1 MSSDAVNRL
10 GKIRKL
16 GAFKASWHLLQD
28 PHASFGRKIAI
39 IGASLLGILYV
50 VFPEATDLVPILGW
64 LDEAVAVVIV
74 RAVLAWLAKQYRA
87 LPSAHDS

>member
-1 MSSDAVNRL
+1 MPLNAAN
-10 GKIRKL
+10 KFNKMRKL
-16 GAFKASWHLLQD
+16 GAFKASWRLLQD
-28 PHASFGRKIAI
+28 PNASAGRKAAI

-74 RAVLAWLAKQYRA
+74 RAILAWLAEQSRTPPPKN
-87 LPSAHDS
+87 